1 MVFVPT
7 DRLIVLLAR
16 PDVTADPFTVIDA
29 PTFEAVGVTVTLDTP
44 SGTLA
49 VYDVVAEVNT
59 GDNDPELNARFVKS
73 ASDGDAAVYVM
84 VTSAAPAVELAD
96 AAVKAQEPET

>member
-1 MVFVPT
+1 VVVSAAVTTVVMVFVPT

-59 GDNDPELNARFVKS
+59 GDKDPELNTRLVKS
-73 ASDGDAAVYVM
+73 ASEDAGAARVTVM
-84 VTSAAPAVELAD
+84 V
-96 AAVKAQEPET
+96 